1 MTAEPSDRTRP
12 SLVRHEAGAYET
24 GAIPMGGTKR
34 LPAMLA
40 SQSFWVTIVL
50 LAISAVMSY
59 REPDSFGTAE
69 NFFNITRNFAFIGVM
84 ALGMTPVIITGGI
97 DLSVGS
103 VMGLVA
109 IVCGLV
115 LLKQPI
121 PFMPDWWNEAMWT
134 HSWWMAVSAGLLAGA
149 IAGAVNG
156 VLIAYIGLPPFVVTL
171 SMLSI
176 ARAVAV
182 VLSGNRMLY
191 DFGSGAPPFKSI
203 GGGENLGLQFLPFRI
218 SNPFFILIILSVA
231 LAVVLRRT
239 SWGRHIFAIGGNE
252 QAANLTGVPVARVKV
267 QAYVLCSLSAALAA
281 ILSVGWSGSANNS
294 LGQTYELL
302 AIASAVIGGANLMG
316 GEGSAYGAFIGSAL
330 IFVIRNSL
338 LMAGVD
344 SNWQGMFVGC
354 FIILAVVL
362 ERIRGKRRG

>member
-1 MTAEPSDRTRP
+1 MTAAPSNSTP
-12 SLVRHEAGAYET
+12 PGLAEHTALYV
-24 GAIPMGGTKR
+24 PMGGKR
-34 LPAMLA
+34 RLRGMIATQA
-40 SQSFWVTIVL
+40 FWVTIVL
-50 LAISAVMSY
+50 VAIAAVMSY
-59 REPDSFGTAE
+59 REPDSFGTSE

-121 PFMPDWWNEAMWT
+121 PWLPDWWNAATWT
-134 HSWWMAVSAGLLAGA
+134 HSWWMALSAGLLAGA
-149 IAGAVNG
+149 AAGAING
-156 VLIAYIGLPPFVVTL
+156 VLIAYVGLPPFVVTL

-191 DFGSGAPPFKSI
+191 DFGPDAPAFKII
-203 GGGENLGLQFLPFRI
+203 GGGQNFGLDFLPFRL
-218 SNPFFILIILSVA
+218 SNPFLILIVLTIV
-231 LAVVLRRT
+231 LAVALRRT
-239 SWGRHIFAIGGNE
+239 IWGRHIFAIGGNE
-252 QAANLTGVPVARVKV
+252 QAANLTGVAVNRVKM
-267 QAYVLCSLSAALAA
+267 QAYILCSLSAALAA

-316 GEGSAYGAFIGSAL
+316 GEGGAYGAFIGSAL

-362 ERIRGKRRG
+362 ERVRGKRRA

>member
-1 MTAEPSDRTRP
+1 MTAAPSNRTQP
-12 SLVRHEAGAYET
+12 SLVEQA
-24 GAIPMGGTKR
+24 AIPVPMGGKR
-34 LPAMLA
+34 RLRGMIATQA
-40 SQSFWVTIVL
+40 FWVTIVL
-50 LAISAVMSY
+50 VTICAVMSY
-59 REPDSFGTAE
+59 REPDSFGTSE

-121 PFMPDWWNEAMWT
+121 PFMPDWWNAAAWT
-134 HSWWMAVSAGLLAGA
+134 HSWWMALSAGLLAGA
-149 IAGAVNG
+149 AAGAING
-156 VLIAYIGLPPFVVTL
+156 VLIAYVGLPPFVVTL

-191 DFGSGAPPFKSI
+191 DFGPGAPAFKII
-203 GGGENLGLQFLPFRI
+203 GGGQDLGLDFLPFRL
-218 SNPFFILIILSVA
+218 SNPFIILIVLTVV

-239 SWGRHIFAIGGNE
+239 IWGRHIFAIGGNE
-252 QAANLTGVPVARVKV
+252 QAANLTGVPVNRVKM
-267 QAYVLCSLSAALAA
+267 QAYILCSLSAALAA

-316 GEGSAYGAFIGSAL
+316 GEGGAYGAFIGSAL

-344 SNWQGMFVGC
+344 SNWQGMFVGS

-362 ERIRGKRRG
+362 ERVRGKRRA

>member
-1 MTAEPSDRTRP
+1 MTAEPTNRSQP
-12 SLVRHEAGAYET
+12 SLIAEGAGAV
-24 GAIPMGGTKR
+24 PMGGKR
-34 LPAMLA
+34 GLHSLLGA
-40 SQSFWVTIVL
+40 QSFWVTIVL
-50 LAISAVMSY
+50 LAICAVMSY
-59 REPDSFGTAE
+59 REPDSFATE
-69 NFFNITRNFAFIGVM
+69 DNFFNITRNFAFIGVM

-121 PFMPDWWNEAMWT
+121 PFMPDWWNAATWT
-134 HSWWMAVSAGLLAGA
+134 HSWWMALTAGLFAGA
-149 IAGAVNG
+149 LTGAING
-156 VLIAYIGLPPFVVTL
+156 VLIAYVGLPPFVVTL

-191 DFGSGAPPFKSI
+191 DFGPGAAAFKVI
-203 GGGENLGLQFLPFRI
+203 GGGQNFALDFLPMRL
-218 SNPFFILIILSVA
+218 SNPFIILVLMAVA
-231 LAVVLRRT
+231 LAVVLKM
-239 SWGRHIFAIGGNE
+239 SIWGRHVFAIGGNE
-252 QAANLTGVPVARVKV
+252 QAANLTGVPVNRVKV

-344 SNWQGMFVGC
+344 SNWQGMFVGS

-362 ERIRGKRRG
+362 ERIRGKRRA

>member
-1 MTAEPSDRTRP
+1 MTAEPNRQTP
-12 SLVRHEAGAYET
+12 SGTLPDAAGPV
-24 GAIPMGGTKR
+24 PMGGGRHLHR
-34 LPAMLA
+34 LVGA
-40 SQSFWVTIVL
+40 QSFWVSVVL
-50 LAISAVMSY
+50 VAICAVMSY
-59 REPDSFGTAE
+59 RQPDSFGTE
-69 NFFNITRNFAFIGVM
+69 DNFFNITRNFAFIGVM

-121 PFMPDWWNEAMWT
+121 PWMPDWWNAAAWT
-134 HSWWMAVSAGLLAGA
+134 HSWWMALAAGLAAGA
-149 IAGAVNG
+149 LVGLVNG
-156 VLIAYIGLPPFVVTL
+156 ILIACVGLPPFVVTL

-191 DFGSGAPPFKSI
+191 DFGPGAPAFKII
-203 GGGENLGLQFLPFRI
+203 GGGESFGFLPFRL
-218 SNPFFILIILSVA
+218 SNPFLILIILSV
-231 LAVVLRRT
+231 VLGIVLKM
-239 SWGRHIFAIGGNE
+239 SAWGRHVFAIGGNE
-252 QAANLTGVPVARVKV
+252 QAANLTGVPVTRVKV
-267 QAYVLCSLSAALAA
+267 QSYVICSLSAALAA
-281 ILSVGWSGSANNS
+281 VLSVGWSGSANNS
-294 LGQTYELL
+294 LGQSYELL

-344 SNWQGMFVGC
+344 SNWQGLFVGA

-362 ERIRGKRRG
+362 ERVRGKRRA

>member
-1 MTAEPSDRTRP
+1 MTAEPTNRSPP
-12 SLVRHEAGAYET
+12 SLIAESAGAV
-24 GAIPMGGTKR
+24 PMGGKR
-34 LPAMLA
+34 GLHALLA
-40 SQSFWVTIVL
+40 AQSFWVTIVL
-50 LAISAVMSY
+50 VVICGVMSY
-59 REPDSFGTAE
+59 REPGSFATE
-69 NFFNITRNFAFIGVM
+69 DNFFNITRNFAFIGVM

-121 PFMPDWWNEAMWT
+121 PFMPDWWNEATWT
-134 HSWWMAVSAGLLAGA
+134 HSWWMALTAGLLAGA
-149 IAGAVNG
+149 LAGAING
-156 VLIAYIGLPPFVVTL
+156 VLIAYVGLPPFVVTL

-191 DFGSGAPPFKSI
+191 DFGPGAPAFKII
-203 GGGENLGLQFLPFRI
+203 GGGQNFALDFLPVRL
-218 SNPFFILIILSVA
+218 SNPFIILVLLAVA
-231 LAVVLRRT
+231 LAVVLKMT
-239 SWGRHIFAIGGNE
+239 SWGRHVFAIGGNE
-252 QAANLTGVPVARVKV
+252 QAANLTGVPVNRVKV
-267 QAYVLCSLSAALAA
+267 QAYIICSLSAALAA

-294 LGQTYELL
+294 LGQSYELL

-316 GEGSAYGAFIGSAL
+316 GEGGAYGAFIGSAL

-344 SNWQGMFVGC
+344 SNWQGMFVGS

-362 ERIRGKRRG
+362 ERVRGKRRA